1 MSTSTDKKIVQMTFD
16 NAQFE
21 RGVKDTLVSLK
32 RLRESLDFKGATKG
46 MEDVA
51 KATKNFKM
59 DGMTS
64 AIEAVSQRF
73 SAMGIVGM
81 TVIQNLTNS
90 SVNMLK
96 GIITAVPSQIV
107 NGGWARAMKIEDARF
122 KIKGL
127 KADWDA
133 LYEDMQYAVDGTAY
147 GLDAAANA
155 AAQLSASGVKAGDD
169 MKTAL
174 RGISGVAAM
183 TNSTYDEIGRVFSQV
198 AGAGRLMGQDLLQ
211 ISSRGINAA
220 ATLAEYLNKTGQAA
234 GATEADVRE
243 MISKGQIDFAT
254 FAAAMDDAFGEHAKD
269 ANETFAGSLA
279 NVRAALAKVGEV
291 FARPIIQTMP
301 DVFNAIRISI
311 NNVKEAILPFAEKMD
326 PIIRAAIKRVAEVI
340 TVISETLNPVAQ
352 KVDKV
357 KEAVEPAI
365 EATQKAG
372 EVVSKTAEEIDNLA
386 NAVMRGEFGDGAERM
401 EKLGDSYYA
410 VQNRVNELMGSS
422 KRYEETQAE
431 LADATEQATKANEKH
446 AESVTKASVKM
457 KEANDNYSLLRRSI
471 LAIKDSVQNIGSVF
485 KSIGEA
491 AAGAVKRVVN
501 MGVGKQITRL
511 LESIAQLTAAFRLN
525 ETQTKNLEN
534 TFTGI
539 FTIYK
544 LLGDAI
550 LFVVRAMMIL
560 AKPVI
565 DLGKAFLSITGH
577 IGDLIGKFGEFTNKA
592 DIGNKILGKL
602 RDAVQQV
609 EDAIAGGV
617 REYTDFLKKNEDVKK
632 AITTIKDAFK
642 NLRDRILDATGKID
656 DHTKHQS
663 ILSMVLGGISTVLAK
678 LLTGVTFVIAKII
691 NGTSA
696 IKDAITQSRLFNAI
710 ADGVRK
716 TLDKLTTVFKLHNV
730 QAKEYG
736 GVAETNEK
744 KTWKLNNVLETIRN
758 TVLKVIKGIRDF
770 GKAFIEL
777 PAVQKVIEGIKGA
790 IDAIY
795 PVLET
800 AFTNTIDWVST
811 LIEKL
816 SGVKPGSFEANMAII
831 NSAIEGIS
839 TAFQNASANMSNFF
853 NSFSLGNG
861 ILSQIATTF
870 HMSHV
875 NAQELKNDIAD
886 VAGNGGGSGDVK
898 FDIKEKLKETA
909 RAIADFNS
917 EHNVLGKGI
926 ALGVTAALYKTINDT
941 NKAVQL
947 AASLPANMGKV
958 LKSLSGVFDELSLNL
973 QAFRRRQMLKSIVAA
988 ILALG
993 ALTAALSFIPPD
1005 KLQQGINATEKLV
1018 LLIGGLFTV
1027 FYGINSIPFL
1037 EVINTRVNDMMKN
1050 LLRLS
1055 LLLGVL
1061 AAVSVELSKV
1071 KTIRPEALV
1080 AITTMMV
1087 AMGTIMAL
1095 LIKVGDH
1102 ASKAERKV
1110 NKNAIMQAIAIAGS
1124 VYLLVFALKKAS
1136 SMSSEEIQRGLRAII
1151 PLLVTMGLIVT
1162 ASNRTAKANTAGL
1175 KGCMSCALSIYLL
1188 LVVMKKA
1195 ANEDAAQIYRG
1206 FVNILPCIGA
1216 LALCMKAAHLAGES
1230 AKGVGPAMLGAS
1242 AAIILILEAM
1252 KIAASMSMDEVKQGG
1267 LVVGAI
1273 AGGLTV
1279 MMHAVKGVKF
1289 DKTAAAAIIALSGMI
1304 VAVIGELIALTF
1316 VDTKSLAV
1324 ATGSVVVV
1332 LIALGHTMKQMASL
1346 SENAKKIGLKDLI
1359 KIGLL
1364 LSMITGVIAVLIKL
1378 SSNPWE
1384 SIAASCAGMAL
1395 VMLALGTTFNTIAKT
1410 DGRKVTPQKMKKF
1423 LELCIPL
1430 AAIAAAILVL
1440 SKYGGSW
1447 ESMLASATAMSGVL
1461 LAMAATFVIISK
1473 TSTPSGKTM
1482 AAFTL
1487 GVGGAGVIAAAI
1499 IGVLSNLGGDPAS
1512 MIAAATSVSEL
1523 LLAFSA
1529 VFAILALVGPAAEGA
1544 VAGAAAFDAVVAIIS
1559 GLILGM
1565 AAILKLIDD
1574 HFGKG
1579 TVKEMMGVLE
1589 DFFRGVGNAVGALVE
1604 SFATHMINL
1613 IPKIG
1618 AALSQ
1623 FILLAMPGLT
1633 ALGIIGNKKT
1643 LEGAKA
1649 LAATLLVFGAAT
1661 FLEAISNLFPVS
1673 KYFAE
1678 KSLQN
1683 TLHNIAKMMVTFDK
1697 ETSKIKD
1704 EKGLKNKA
1712 QAAADLMS
1720 VLGKIPKEGGFL
1732 GLIKGKTDFAAAST
1746 FIQNIGITI
1755 ALFDTITRVIDEA
1768 NVKSKINL
1776 LNVFMTTLKK
1786 VPSEGGLLGKLMGS
1800 KGEGYINMAYGIQ
1813 NLGQAMVAFQETTAG
1828 LDDNAVKT
1836 HVKTL
1841 GTVITTLSKCKA
1853 DGGLF
1858 GKLMGSKDEAYINM
1872 AYGLENLGTAMKNF
1886 ATTMGKD
1893 FNHESF
1899 NAGMDCLVHMMAAM
1913 KKAPSEGGLISKLM
1927 GGNKDFRGISQ
1938 FLTSAA
1944 FGLSTFAKAAAEIE
1958 DYESFNKLVN
1968 ALETIMNSLKKSEK
1982 VKDFNFESLM
1992 KNIVSG
1998 INTGIQ
2004 SGIGDV
2010 EASGKLI
2017 YDALRKGFYHPHLA
2031 HDAAET
2037 VSSNIVKGFKSKTK
2051 AAKAAGQALYDAFR
2065 SGAYHPHLANDVGS
2079 GVGHGYTSGIRSV
2092 NATGAGESL
2101 WNEAREGM
2109 NHPNKARGIGQN
2121 VAEGYANGI
2130 MDKLN
2135 YVATAA
2141 NKLGQKTINTLKKK
2155 LDIHSPSRVGKW
2167 LGQMFGVGTGDGV
2180 FESGQYVIDKVQHLG
2195 DMMIDALE
2203 TAVDVASSMLL
2214 DDIDPVITPRFDMSH
2229 VMAARTDLK
2238 SIFGNSLD
2246 TTINTLSSLRQ
2257 NGSSTG
2263 NNSSEVINKQTVV
2276 HYTQNNYSP
2285 KPLNRYEIYKDTR
2298 NQLSTVGRLVRNK

>member
-279 NVRAALAKVGEV
+279 NVRAALSKVGEV

-326 PIIRAAIKRVAEVI
+326 PIIRAGIKRVAEII
-340 TVISETLNPVAQ
+340 TIVSETLTPVTK
-352 KVDKV
+352 KVEKV

-501 MGVGKQITRL
+501 MGVGKQVTRL
-511 LESIAQLTAAFRLN
+511 LESIAQLTAAFKLN

-534 TFTGI
+534 TFTGVL
-539 FTIYK
+539 TIYK

-565 DLGKAFLSITGH
+565 DLGKAFLSITGYV
-577 IGDLIGKFGEFTNKA
+577 GNLIGKFGEFTNKA
-592 DIGNKILGKL
+592 DVGNKALSRL

-617 REYTDFLKKNEDVKK
+617 KEYTDFLKKNEDIKK
-632 AITTIKDAFK
+632 AVTTVKDAFK

-663 ILSMVLGGISTVLAK
+663 MLSTVLGGISTVLAK
-678 LLTGVTFVIAKII
+678 LLIGVTTVVAKII

-696 IKDAITQSRLFNAI
+696 IKDTITQSKLFNTV
-710 ADGVRK
+710 ADGVRR
-716 TLDKLTTVFKLHNV
+716 TLDRLTTVFKLHNV

-777 PAVQKVIEGIKGA
+777 PAVQKVIEGVKSA
-790 IDAIY
+790 VDAIY

-800 AFTNTIDWVST
+800 AFTNTIDWIST

-816 SGVKPGSFEANMAII
+816 SGVKPGSFEANMSII
-831 NSAIEGIS
+831 NSAIDGMS

-1027 FYGINSIPFL
+1027 FYGINSMPFL
-1037 EVINTRVNDMMKN
+1037 EVINLRVNDMMKN

-1061 AAVSVELSKV
+1061 AAVSVELGKV
-1071 KTIRPEALV
+1071 KTVRPEALI

-1124 VYLLVFALKKAS
+1124 IYILVIALKKAS
-1136 SMSSEEIQRGLRAII
+1136 SMNNDEIMRGLRAII
-1151 PLLVTMGLIVT
+1151 PLLATMGLIVT

-1175 KGCMSCALSIYLL
+1175 RGCMSCALSIYLL

-1195 ANEDAAQIYRG
+1195 ANEDASQIYRG

-1242 AAIILILEAM
+1242 AAIILVLEAM
-1252 KIAASMSMDEVKQGG
+1252 KIAASMSMDEVLRGG
-1267 LVVGAI
+1267 AVVTTI
-1273 AGGLTV
+1273 AAGLS
-1279 MMHAVKGVKF
+1279 MMMVAVKGVNF
-1289 DKTAAAAIIALSGMI
+1289 DKTAAAAIIALSGMV

-1324 ATGSVVVV
+1324 ATVSLTAV
-1332 LIALGHTMKQMASL
+1332 LIALGHTMKEMASL
-1346 SENAKKIGLKDLI
+1346 SESATALGVGDLFKIGVIL
-1359 KIGLL
+1359 G
-1364 LSMITGVIAVLIKL
+1364 MITGVIAILIKL
-1378 SSNPWE
+1378 STNPWE
-1384 SIAASCAGMAL
+1384 SIAASCAGMTL
-1395 VMLALGTTFNTIAKT
+1395 VLLAMGHTFDAIAKT

-1447 ESMLASATAMSGVL
+1447 ESMLASATAMSEVL
-1461 LAMAATFVIISK
+1461 LVMGTTFAIIGRIPPVSPK
-1473 TSTPSGKTM
+1473 VMTTF
-1482 AAFTL
+1482 AL
-1487 GVGGAGVIAAAI
+1487 GVGGVGVIAAAI

-1523 LLAFSA
+1523 LLAFA
-1529 VFAILALVGPAAEGA
+1529 GVFAVIAVVGPLAEGA

-1565 AAILKLIDD
+1565 AAVLKLIDD

-1589 DFFRGVGNAVGALVE
+1589 DFFRGVGNAIGALVE

-1623 FILLAMPGLT
+1623 FILLAMPGLS
-1633 ALGIIGNKKT
+1633 ALGTIGNKKT

-1661 FLEAISNLFPVS
+1661 FVEAITNLFPIS

-1678 KSLQN
+1678 KSLQD
-1683 TLHNIAKMMVTFDK
+1683 TLKNIAKMMVTFDK

-1720 VLGKIPKEGGFL
+1720 ALGNIPTDGGVLGLLTGDTDFEGAANFIETL
-1732 GLIKGKTDFAAAST
+1732 GKTLKKFDK
-1746 FIQNIGITI
+1746 ITQPI
-1755 ALFDTITRVIDEA
+1755 NDK
-1768 NVKSKINL
+1768 NVKSKIKL
-1776 LNVFMTTLKK
+1776 LNTFMDTLKK
-1786 VPSEGGLLGKLMGS
+1786 TPAEGGLLSAIMGS
-1800 KGEGYINMAYGIQ
+1800 KGEGYKSFASGLKSLGKAMAKFQDATTGI
-1813 NLGQAMVAFQETTAG
+1813 
-1828 LDDNAVKT
+1828 DDKAVKS
-1836 HVKTL
+1836 HAKTL
-1841 GTVITTLSKCKA
+1841 SALIDALSKCKA

-1858 GKLMGSKDEAYINM
+1858 SMLMGSQKK
-1872 AYGLENLGTAMKNF
+1872 GFTAMATGLTSLGKAMKKF
-1886 ATTMGKD
+1886 ADSMGKK
-1893 FNHESF
+1893 FNKEAF
-1899 NAGMDCLVHMMAAM
+1899 NSGMDSLVHMMEAM
-1913 KKAPSEGGLISKLM
+1913 KKAPTKGGLIGWIM
-1927 GGNKDFRGISQ
+1927 GGTKDFSAIST
-1938 FLTSAA
+1938 FLISAA
-1944 FGLSTFAKAAAEIE
+1944 SGMQVFADTAANIK
-1958 DYESFNKLVN
+1958 DYKSFNKLVN

-1982 VKDFNFESLM
+1982 VKDFDFASLM
-1992 KNIVSG
+1992 QNIVAG
-1998 INTGIQ
+1998 INTGVK
-2004 SGIGDV
+2004 SSVGDV
-2010 EASGKLI
+2010 EAAGQAL

-2031 HDAAET
+2031 RDAAET
-2037 VSSNIVKGFKSKTK
+2037 VSNNIVKGFKSRTK
-2051 AAKAAGQALYDAFR
+2051 AAKTAGQALYDAFR

-2092 NATGAGESL
+2092 NATSAGESL

-2130 MDKLN
+2130 MDKLS
-2135 YVATAA
+2135 YVAHAA
-2141 NKLGQKTINTLKKK
+2141 NSLGDKTIKTLKKK

-2180 FESGQYVIDKVQHLG
+2180 FESGQYVIDKVQNLG

-2257 NGSSTG
+2257 NGSGSPVGVNETSNTTI
-2263 NNSSEVINKQTVV
+2263 NNITYNQT
-2276 HYTQNNYSP
+2276 NNSP
-2285 KPLNRYEIYKDTR
+2285 KPLDRYEIYRQTR
-2298 NQLSTVGRLVRNK
+2298 NQLRGITL